1 MNLMTIEG
9 VYSVF
14 SDESGGGHST
24 RPGSKDKQG
33 LGRDLGENRNLGASS
48 SWINFMRI
56 FSLIEDV

>member
-14 SDESGGGHST
+14 SDESRGHST

-33 LGRDLGENRNLGASS
+33 LG
-48 SWINFMRI
+48 
-56 FSLIEDV
+56 